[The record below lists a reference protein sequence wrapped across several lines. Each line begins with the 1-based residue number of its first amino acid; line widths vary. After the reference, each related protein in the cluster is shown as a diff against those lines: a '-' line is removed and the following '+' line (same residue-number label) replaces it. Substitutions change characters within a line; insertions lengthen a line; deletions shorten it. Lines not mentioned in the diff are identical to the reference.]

1 MFVAAHSFKANL
13 KTSSLHKLFLELN
26 GPSIRGHPASWSTPE
41 FQLKNS
47 ALELTYVGL
56 QILLLEG
63 LLKLWSTPEWAK
75 HHRPSLCL

>member
-13 KTSSLHKLFLELN
+13 KTSSLHKLFLEVN

-47 ALELTYVGL
+47 ALELTYIVLRSSNFALGGA
-56 QILLLEG
+56 LET
-63 LLKLWSTPEWAK
+63 LEYS
-75 HHRPSLCL
+75 